1 MATIT
6 GEVAAERVLR
16 CRRAFA
22 KLRRRWVG
30 GERSRELLREVRDL
44 GKKLTAVLDHLDCP
58 PRPIWSSLLAQCRA
72 LEDNLHDFD
81 VQHGLQSAAKRLA
94 RPSVASE
101 KVIATEIVADS
112 RDAPLPAKPAEG

>member
-22 KLRRRWVG
+22 KLRRRWAG
-30 GERSRELLREVRDL
+30 GERTRELLREIRHL
-44 GKKLTAVLDHLDCP
+44 GKQLATVLDNLDCP

-81 VQHGLQSAAKRLA
+81 VQHGLQSAARRFA
-94 RPSVASE
+94 RPGVVSE
-101 KVIATEIVADS
+101 KVTASDIVADS